1 MKQKTYSI
9 SPAKIGNQDSFLMPL
24 FLDFLMKYIITKP
37 EKLIPYMDEIQR
49 SARQCG
55 TIKKKLR
62 GSNVPFIQRYS
73 RKNC

>member
-37 EKLIPYMDEIQR
+37 EKLIPDMDEI
-49 SARQCG
+49 SMELEELLTGVEDGRQ
-55 TIKKKLR
+55 I
-62 GSNVPFIQRYS
+62 SI
-73 RKNC
+73 

>member
-1 MKQKTYSI
+1 MCKV
-9 SPAKIGNQDSFLMPL
+9 G
-24 FLDFLMKYIITKP
+24 
-37 EKLIPYMDEIQR
+37 IPTFIQQRQAEIQR

-55 TIKKKLR
+55 TIEKKLR